1 MEVSVPMEKILENDI
16 SQEVP
21 VERIV
26 VRYICIHTYIHI
38 YMYICVYI
46 YVCIYVNGSFGAD
59 ERIVE
64 KDIS

>member
-1 MEVSVPMEKILENDI
+1 
-16 SQEVP
+16 
-21 VERIV
+21 
-26 VRYICIHTYIHI
+26 
-38 YMYICVYI
+38 MYICVYI